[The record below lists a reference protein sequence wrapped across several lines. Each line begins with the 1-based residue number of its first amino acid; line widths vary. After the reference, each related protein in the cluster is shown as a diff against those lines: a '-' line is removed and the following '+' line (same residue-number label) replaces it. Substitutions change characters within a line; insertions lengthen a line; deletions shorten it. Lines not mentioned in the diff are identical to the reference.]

1 MEHVV
6 GRGMGEGS
14 DGREP
19 RHKAAKISPYRR
31 NSGLLKHDL
40 AEPDAIGIR
49 RLTGLGAPGQRPA
62 MSIEPAQQVRRD
74 GRSVEDGLGGGRAH
88 RRSGARHS
96 LGRIPST
103 AAGPAATIARGSER
117 DQMAVGEESE
127 KRRGKMRPV
136 GRELPRIAGRVLGKR
151 GLGEAQLLAEWSAV
165 VGDELAAETLPMKLS
180 FPAGGRR
187 NGVLKLRVTSA
198 AALSVQHREPQIL
211 ERINGSLG
219 YGAVAR
225 LALVQGPLPKQASVG
240 PRPRR
245 ALSPAE
251 AASLARRVSQVPD
264 PGLKSAL
271 ERLGAA
277 ILAERNR

>member
-1 MEHVV
+1 
-6 GRGMGEGS
+6 
-14 DGREP
+14 
-19 RHKAAKISPYRR
+19 
-31 NSGLLKHDL
+31 
-40 AEPDAIGIR
+40 
-49 RLTGLGAPGQRPA
+49 
-62 MSIEPAQQVRRD
+62 
-74 GRSVEDGLGGGRAH
+74 
-88 RRSGARHS
+88 
-96 LGRIPST
+96 
-103 AAGPAATIARGSER
+103 
-117 DQMAVGEESE
+117 MAVGEERE

-211 ERINGSLG
+211 ERINGFLG

-225 LALVQGPLPKQASVG
+225 LALVQGPLPKRIRAAPPVR
-240 PRPRR
+240 RPLT
-245 ALSPAE
+245 AGE
-251 AASLARRVSQVPD
+251 AAALAKRVSQVSD
-264 PGLKSAL
+264 PALKSAL

-277 ILAERNR
+277 ILSERSR